1 MYELIEVDLAGN
13 SYPIDTHESFEHICA
28 QAALFKRARP
38 RYVYQI
44 INPSHMDIDCPSG
57 LTEEE
62 QELLP

>member
-13 SYPIDTHESFEHICA
+13 SCSIATHESFEYMCA
-28 QAALFKRARP
+28 QAELAKLARP
-38 RYVYQI
+38 RYIYQI
-44 INPSHMDIDCPSG
+44 VNPDRMDIDCPSG

>member
-13 SYPIDTHESFEHICA
+13 SYTIGTHESFGHICA
-28 QAALFKRARP
+28 QTALFKRARP
-38 RYVYQI
+38 RYVYLI
-44 INPSHMDIDCPSG
+44 VNPDRMDNRCPSG